1 MSFGYSSL
9 LINSICI
16 PLYTWKMYIKFECF
30 ISREYL
36 KEWNKTK
43 QEANDLQRKYED
55 FLSRLASKLSVDLAG
70 NDKPMETV
78 VSLVS

>member
-1 MSFGYSSL
+1 MHGK
-9 LINSICI
+9 
-16 PLYTWKMYIKFECF
+16 TYIKFECF
-30 ISREYL
+30 LSREYL

-43 QEANDLQRKYED
+43 QETTDLQRKCEE
-55 FLSRLASKLSVDLAG
+55 FLSRLVSKLSVDLAG